1 MIIITVIII
10 VIHVYLHSG
19 LTAHSQCGAVH
30 LKYHRHEHFA
40 TCQLKTVT
48 VRGVAVHLLHEK
60 ERWLVDGM

>member
-1 MIIITVIII
+1 MEKNIHEEKCVIMIIITMII

-40 TCQLKTVT
+40 TVS
-48 VRGVAVHLLHEK
+48 
-60 ERWLVDGM
+60 